1 MGSPAQNA
9 RGIGVFFCSLCWVCM
24 AFLRHLALASFRGLR
39 CCGLRVGRSTQLPGL
54 AITCQQPCSQRASFA
69 FPTFACPSPCDVDAV
84 IPGAMGQW
92 RRALTGVPRDD
103 VQSEARRHGEVQ
115 QQGRMRNVAQ
125 ASGTGI
131 RASGHQ
137 RLHPGTSSVSQPS
150 LDRGGEPWAPAS
162 GCRSP
167 GRGTECLS
175 SALAGL

>member
-1 MGSPAQNA
+1 MFS
-9 RGIGVFFCSLCWVCM
+9 CSLCWVCM

-103 VQSEARRHGEVQ
+103 VQSEARRRGEVQ

-131 RASGHQ
+131 RASAPPSGHIQ
-137 RLHPGTSSVSQPS
+137 CEPAFTRPWRRTLGPGFWLP
-150 LDRGGEPWAPAS
+150 
-162 GCRSP
+162 
-167 GRGTECLS
+167 
-175 SALAGL
+175 LAGPWDGVP